1 MARGKASVD
10 ASELEKLEWPYDWPP
25 PWRSQRLLGH
35 EAAERTPARR
45 ASQRAAASRLA
56 ADRPA
61 RHRQGD
67 AGLALRPLP
76 ARRPG
81 AGLVRRRNRKPRR
94 ADRRPGPVADRGPLA
109 SRPVPSPAHAQ
120 SRHRPHA
127 RRDRR
132 RRRARARRLHAHDA
146 GDGAVARRHRRFG
159 RRDEPQQR
167 QCGAED
173 PRGAAA
179 QRGAADRGARAG
191 PPAADHPLALP
202 PACPAAARRRDRD
215 AAAGRP
221 RAPGEGRRRGW
232 CWRG

>member
-25 PWRSQRLLGH
+25 PWRSDRLLGH
-35 EAAERTPARR
+35 EAAEKTMLAAHAERP
-45 ASQRAAASRLA
+45 AASCLA
-56 ADRPA
+56 DGGAA

-67 AGLALRPLP
+67 AGLALRALP
-76 ARRPG
+76 AVRPA
-81 AGLVRRRNRKPRR
+81 AGRAVRRRAPDSARR
-94 ADRRPGPVADRGPLA
+94 GGRCAGPLAGRCALA
-109 SRPVPSPAHAQ
+109 SRPVPSAPHAQ

-146 GDGAVARRHRRFG
+146 GDGRVARRHRRFG

-167 QCGAED
+167 QRGAED

-202 PACPAAARRRDRD
+202 QARPAAARRRHRDR
-215 AAAGRP
+215 ACWATMRP
-221 RAPGEGRRRGW
+221 R
-232 CWRG
+232 